1 MTVTLLPTSTLP
13 TSTPPTSTPPA
24 STLPASTLP
33 SRERVVTVET
43 EAFDLVD
50 VRLDER
56 GRGPAVLLL
65 HGGEGPASMSGY
77 AEQLSAARGVRTF
90 VPTHPGFGGT
100 PRPAQLTT
108 VDDLAE
114 VYAALLDELGLE
126 HVTVV
131 GSSLG
136 GWVAAELGL
145 LGSPRIERLVLVDA
159 VGIEAPGHRVADVF
173 SLTFREIAELSY
185 HDPDGRVVEP
195 SVLSASERA
204 VLAGNRAALALY
216 AGQPAMTDPGLRR
229 RLAGVTHP
237 THVVWGAADG
247 IADPGYGRAYAAA
260 IPGATFELLPA
271 TGHLPHVESPD
282 LLDAVIAPAA
292 VDRVA

>member
-1 MTVTLLPTSTLP
+1 MTVTPLIATS
-13 TSTPPTSTPPA
+13 SA
-24 STLPASTLP
+24 P

-50 VRLDER
+50 VRLSER

-65 HGGEGPASMSGY
+65 HGGDGPASMDAY
-77 AEQLSAARGVRTF
+77 AERLSATSGVRSL
-90 VPTHPGFGGT
+90 VPTHPGFAGT
-100 PRPAQLTT
+100 PRAAQVTT
-108 VDDLAE
+108 VGDLAE

-126 HVTVV
+126 QVTVV

-145 LGSPRIERLVLVDA
+145 LRSPRVGRLVLVDA

-173 SLTFREIAELSY
+173 SLTFEEIAELSY
-185 HDPDGRVVEP
+185 HDPRG
-195 SVLSASERA
+195 RA
-204 VLAGNRAALALY
+204 VDPAALTPAGRLALAGNRAALALY
-216 AGQPAMTDPGLRR
+216 AGQPAMTDPGLLR
-229 RLAGVTHP
+229 RLAGIPHP
-237 THVVWGAADG
+237 TRVVWGADDG
-247 IADPGYGRAYAAA
+247 IADPGYGRVLAAA
-260 IPGATFELLPA
+260 VPGATFELLPA

-282 LLDAVIAPAA
+282 LLDAVIAPAV